1 MRPNGAVANFA
12 LVYIYKM
19 NIWNIFA
26 PVYELTMRSQK
37 SIYDYL
43 YRRIGEVAKGK
54 DVLEL
59 ATGPGM
65 IARHIAPHANHVV
78 ATDFAPKMIET
89 ARKAKNP
96 ENVRFEVADATSLR
110 FLDNSFDV
118 VVIANALHI
127 IPNPEKALAE
137 IRRVLKNGGVLV
149 APNFIFREG
158 GKRNLWQKL
167 LSLVGVR
174 FAHEWTEREY
184 KSFLNA
190 NGWTITKDCVIK
202 GRIDLAY
209 VECE

>member
-1 MRPNGAVANFA
+1 MS
-12 LVYIYKM
+12 I

-26 PVYELTMRSQK
+26 PVYEFAMRSQK
-37 SIYDYL
+37 SIYDYM
-43 YRRIGEVAKGK
+43 YERIGEVAQGK

-65 IARHIAPHANHVV
+65 IARHIATSAASVI

-96 ENVRFEVADATSLR
+96 ENLSFEVADATSLR
-110 FLDNSFDV
+110 FEDKSFDV

-137 IRRVLKNGGVLV
+137 IRRVLKDDGVLI

-158 GKRNLWQKL
+158 GKRNLWQKF

-174 FAHEWTEREY
+174 FAHEWTENEY
-184 KSFLNA
+184 RSFLKA
-190 NGWTITKDCVIK
+190 NGWTIEMSIVLK

-209 VECE
+209 VECK

>member
-1 MRPNGAVANFA
+1 MS
-12 LVYIYKM
+12 I
-19 NIWNIFA
+19 NIWDIFA
-26 PVYELTMRSQK
+26 PVYEFAMRSQK
-37 SIYDYL
+37 SIYDYM
-43 YRRIGEVAKGK
+43 YERIGEVAQGK

-96 ENVRFEVADATSLR
+96 ENLSFEVADATSLR
-110 FLDNSFDV
+110 FEDKSFDV

-137 IRRVLKNGGVLV
+137 IRRVLKDDGVLI

-158 GKRNLWQKL
+158 GKRNLWQKF

-174 FAHEWTEREY
+174 FAHEWTENEY
-184 KSFLNA
+184 RSFLNA
-190 NGWTITKDCVIK
+190 NGWTIEMSIVLK

-209 VECE
+209 VECK